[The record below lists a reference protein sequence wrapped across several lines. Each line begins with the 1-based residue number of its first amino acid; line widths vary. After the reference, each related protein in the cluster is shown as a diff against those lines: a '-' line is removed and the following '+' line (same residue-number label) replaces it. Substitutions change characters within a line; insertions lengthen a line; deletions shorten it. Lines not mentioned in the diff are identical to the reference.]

1 MGWGDCDPSGRSTH
15 RALWPHPWRVSGP
28 GSLWPRLGARTV
40 PHPSPP
46 LPGIPP
52 PLIPTAPPHAAE
64 DSSDLRM
71 FYRRCPCS
79 SCPAPHP
86 LRSRGVGAG
95 GRVPPSLQDP
105 GGWLLK
111 LPIPPLCEP
120 PKLSE
125 MGPET
130 PDQPA
135 SNPRSNGGPRASKR
149 GHVLL
154 PTPQGA
160 LGCPRTPSLQLNPK
174 AS

>member
-120 PKLSE
+120 PRFSLTLLQAVSLGVFKCFVCFTVFFSLLHTAVPMTYGDS
-125 MGPET
+125 
-130 PDQPA
+130 QA
-135 SNPRSNGGPRASKR
+135 R
-149 GHVLL
+149 G
-154 PTPQGA
+154 
-160 LGCPRTPSLQLNPK
+160 
-174 AS
+174 